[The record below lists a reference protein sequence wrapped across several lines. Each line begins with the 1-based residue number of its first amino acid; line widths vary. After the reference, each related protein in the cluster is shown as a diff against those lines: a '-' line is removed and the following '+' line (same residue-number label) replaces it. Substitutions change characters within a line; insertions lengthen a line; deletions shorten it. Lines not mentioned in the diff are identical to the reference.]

1 MSFDYT
7 PPRWWTP
14 VLVLAALIGLALAAL
29 FVAALGY
36 SMWQLLQVLSSSS
49 GQALLARIDVILG
62 PFRVPPDP
70 AGG

>member
-7 PPRWWTP
+7 PPRWWAP
-14 VLVLAALIGLALAAL
+14 VLVLSALIGLALSAL
-29 FVAALGY
+29 FVAVLGY
-36 SMWQLLQVLSSSS
+36 SMWQLLQVLSGP

-62 PFRVPPDP
+62 PFRLPPDP